1 MASPRSRATRIPV
14 QPRTESRVPAAEHQ
28 ARLRILLYVAFGS
41 FAAVGFLAALAPL
54 FSPPATPVTLG
65 LQFLSLAVCLI
76 AAGLVLILARP
87 RPAHTVQVLNH
98 GFAVM
103 VSLAM
108 AIAEVALAPELGHGR
123 WGVSGIGIWIVL
135 VPLLSPASPRA
146 TLAVALACASAVPL
160 VYLAGR
166 VLGQPAQSGPSLF
179 AWIFPLYFC
188 AGLAVVAATSLHRY
202 RQALAAARRALH
214 ELGQYQLIRLLGQGG
229 MGEVWLARHRLLQR
243 SAAIKFIVPAQS
255 TAGTR
260 RLALTAQFEAE
271 ASAIARLS
279 SVHTVTLYD
288 YGLSEEG
295 EWYYVMELLD
305 GIDLQAAV
313 ERWGPMPDWRVVRLL
328 AQTCRSLAEA
338 HAQGLVHRDIKPGN
352 LMLCRIGDEVDM
364 VKVVDFGLVGLGAG
378 TVGEV
383 GPEGASGWVGSTG
396 YVAPE
401 VLLGTG
407 PGDARVDL
415 YALGCVAWYLL
426 TGQTVYPEA
435 SSVQE
440 ECVLH
445 CTQAPSGVLAATG
458 ADPGLVTLILALLA
472 KRPDERPATATIVRQ
487 RLLGLPCAGGFSD
500 ELVLPWWNRIQSPVV
515 VDAEVN

>member
-1 MASPRSRATRIPV
+1 M
-14 QPRTESRVPAAEHQ
+14 PAAEHQ
-28 ARLRILLYVAFGS
+28 GRLRILLYVAFGS
-41 FAAVGFLAALAPL
+41 FAAVGLLAVLVPIL
-54 FSPPATPVTLG
+54 SPPATPVTLG
-65 LQFLSLAVCLI
+65 LQLLALAVCLI
-76 AAGLVLILARP
+76 AVAVLMVLARP
-87 RPAHTVQVLNH
+87 RPARTIQALNH
-98 GFAVM
+98 GFAVV
-103 VSLAM
+103 VSVAM
-108 AIAEVALAPELGHGR
+108 ALAEVALAPELGHGR

-135 VPLLSPASPRA
+135 VPLLSPASPRT
-146 TLAVALACASAVPL
+146 TLTVAVACASAVPL
-160 VYLAGR
+160 VYLVGR
-166 VLGQPAQSGPSLF
+166 ALGQPAQTGPSLF

-214 ELGQYQLIRLLGQGG
+214 ELGQYQLVRLLGQGG

-243 SAAIKFIVPAQS
+243 SAAIKFIVPAK
-255 TAGTR
+255 TAAGTR
-260 RLALTAQFEAE
+260 RLALSAQFEAE

-313 ERWGPMPDWRVVRLL
+313 DRWGALPDWRVVRIL

-352 LMLCRIGDEVDM
+352 LMLCRLGDEVDM

-378 TVGEV
+378 PEGEV
-383 GPEGASGWVGSTG
+383 GPAGASGWVGSTG

-407 PGDARVDL
+407 PADARIDL
-415 YALGCVAWYLL
+415 YALGCVAWFLL
-426 TGQTVYPEA
+426 TGQTVFPQA
-435 SSVQE
+435 RSVQD

-445 CTQAPSGVLAATG
+445 CTQAPSELLAASG
-458 ADPGLVTLILALLA
+458 ADPGLIALVLRLLA
-472 KRPDERPATATIVRQ
+472 KRPDERPASATMVRQ
-487 RLLGLPCAGGFSD
+487 QLLALPCAAGFSD
-500 ELVLPWWNRIQSPVV
+500 ERVAGWWARIPAPEQPTT
-515 VDAEVN
+515 AA